1 MKWVLVLMELVSG
14 YLVLE
19 EVADNR
25 SYDTWQERVQA
36 AVKRVG
42 LGLRYLVSD
51 RIFSISEGTAKI
63 NGLRTC
69 LNGTL
74 EIWIFSTC

>member
-1 MKWVLVLMELVSG
+1 M
-14 YLVLE
+14 LE

-42 LGLRYLVSD
+42 LELRYIVSD
-51 RIFSISEGTAKI
+51 RGNRGQTTFNFFIGDGG
-63 NGLRTC
+63 NGIKPVIC
-69 LNGTL
+69 GGPMG
-74 EIWIFSTC
+74 